1 MAFKKSL
8 GITSVTSSLY
18 RNIFIILFH
27 IEQIFCLQK
36 IGMSVLVPEYE
47 ALRIMVLTW
56 GRLKCVLRGSL

>member
-1 MAFKKSL
+1 M
-8 GITSVTSSLY
+8 TSSLY